1 MTRFIFRELYCL
13 VALLFIFIE
22 SKGEIRSNLNIILAD
37 NTSETISVLDL
48 RSPLFDTISDSYK
61 TLVVD
66 LCNEYVKNSSFFR
79 YGEIHGAFRRNNS
92 PIDNRYEINCS
103 TFSLLISCGINFQ
116 NSRYRG
122 GLNKGFFTSEY
133 TDGLIE
139 WFSDGGPN
147 DRNIKYSRDIA
158 RKLYEDGYCTTPDSS
173 FSNLD
178 TGDILFFNLDPTN
191 DRPNI
196 DFMGVD
202 HSAIFGYKFGD
213 RFLIYEVG
221 DDKGP
226 KRVLKTAESMRKIVL
241 VSKLPNKQI
250 GLTKIKE
257 LASNQEEKT
266 LALSGD
272 GQTNYE
278 LAELQLERPLKEG
291 KCYTI
296 VVNAELVKG
305 IWLNATYNGTSSYA
319 FNMTNVRDYRPS
331 DGIYRIHFTAPED
344 IHTLRMNVRS
354 NVVTQISAVFKSCV
368 LYEGIIVA
376 H

>member
-1 MTRFIFRELYCL
+1 MLYFSFIRGFVTKQKFFFSSFISRQNKKITFRFP
-13 VALLFIFIE
+13 
-22 SKGEIRSNLNIILAD
+22 
-37 NTSETISVLDL
+37 T
-48 RSPLFDTISDSYK
+48 YK

-66 LCNEYVKNSSFFR
+66 LCNEYVKDSSFFR
-79 YGEIHGAFRRNNS
+79 YGEMHGAFRRNNS

-158 RKLYEDGYCTTPDSS
+158 RKLYEDGYCTTPDPT

-178 TGDILFFNLDPTN
+178 TGDILFFNLDPAN

-226 KRVLKTAESMRKIVL
+226 KRVLKTAESMSKIVL

-250 GLTKIKE
+250 GLKKIKE

-272 GQTNYE
+272 GQSNYE

-296 VVNAELVKG
+296 VVNAELGKG
-305 IWLNATYNGTSSYA
+305 IWLNATYNGMSSYA
-319 FNMTNVRDYRPS
+319 FNMTNVRDYRPV
-331 DGIYRIHFTAPED
+331 DGLYRIHFTAPGD
-344 IHTLRMNVRS
+344 IRELKLNVRS
-354 NVVTQISAVFKSCV
+354 NATTQISTVYKSCV
-368 LYEGIIVA
+368 LYEGIVTE
-376 H
+376 

>member
-1 MTRFIFRELYCL
+1 M
-13 VALLFIFIE
+13 
-22 SKGEIRSNLNIILAD
+22 
-37 NTSETISVLDL
+37 
-48 RSPLFDTISDSYK
+48 
-61 TLVVD
+61 
-66 LCNEYVKNSSFFR
+66 
-79 YGEIHGAFRRNNS
+79 
-92 PIDNRYEINCS
+92 
-103 TFSLLISCGINFQ
+103 LISCGINFQ

-122 GLNKGFFTSEY
+122 GLNKGFFPSEY

-139 WFSDGGPN
+139 WFSDGGP
-147 DRNIKYSRDIA
+147 DDKQVKYSRDIA
-158 RKLYEDGYCTTPDSS
+158 RKLFEDGYCTIPDSS

-178 TGDILFFNLDPTN
+178 TGDILFFNLDPAN

-250 GLTKIKE
+250 GLKKIKE
-257 LASNQEEKT
+257 LASNQKEKT

-368 LYEGIIVA
+368 LYEGIIVG